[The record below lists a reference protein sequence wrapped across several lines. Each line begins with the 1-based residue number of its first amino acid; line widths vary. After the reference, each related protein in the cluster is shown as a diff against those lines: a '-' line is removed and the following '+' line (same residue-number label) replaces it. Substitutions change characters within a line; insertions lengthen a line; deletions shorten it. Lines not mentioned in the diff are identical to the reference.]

1 MYDLLHISVNHTAP
15 LVGTIT
21 AVGGF
26 VGGIWLLLRVA
37 GKSDYK
43 RDTGEQS
50 A

>member
-15 LVGTIT
+15 LAGTIA

-26 VGGIWLLLRVA
+26 VGAIWLLLRAA
-37 GKSDYK
+37 GKSHFK

>member
-15 LVGTIT
+15 LVGTIA

-26 VGGIWLLLRVA
+26 AAAIWLLLRVA
-37 GKSDYK
+37 GKSDFK
-43 RDTGEQS
+43 RDAGEQS